1 MGHGVR
7 RIAQR
12 AGIEQLVLPIR
23 GGEERFRKG
32 RRFRALE
39 VRSLNDLLGFKL
51 EKLICRWQSVKEGR
65 GGKEDSERDA
75 TWFSREIHG
84 RGSSQTFIERVF
96 FLKKCIESIISGQA
110 G

>member
-1 MGHGVR
+1 MEVLGV
-7 RIAQR
+7 
-12 AGIEQLVLPIR
+12 PIR
-23 GGEERFRKG
+23 GGEECFRKD
-32 RRFRALE
+32 RRFRAFE
-39 VRSLNDLLGFKL
+39 VHSLNDLLGLKL